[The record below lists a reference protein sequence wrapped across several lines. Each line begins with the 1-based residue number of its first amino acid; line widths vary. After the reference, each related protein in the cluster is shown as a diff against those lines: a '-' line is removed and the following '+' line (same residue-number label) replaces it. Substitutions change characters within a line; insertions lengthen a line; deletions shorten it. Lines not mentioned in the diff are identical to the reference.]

1 MKGCRPLDDA
11 EVRAIAAAF
20 SGPYAARDRAMFL
33 LGVRSGFRI
42 SELLSLTVEDIFHR
56 GTVLDRVAVK
66 RRNMKKKI
74 EGRSVILHPEAREA
88 LAVWIAELEA
98 AGHADLRGYVFRSR
112 KGENAPIGR
121 IQAWRILNTRYEAGG
136 LTGSLGTH
144 SMRKTFANR
153 VYDRLGHDIIKTQRA
168 LGHKSLNSTAAYL
181 SFREADIDAAILAA

>member
-20 SGPYAARDRAMFL
+20 SGPNAARDRAMFL
-33 LGVRSGFRI
+33 LGVRAGFRI

-74 EGRSVILHPEAREA
+74 EGRSVILHHEAREA
-88 LAVWIAELEA
+88 LAAWIDELEA

-112 KGENAPIGR
+112 KGENSPIGR

-136 LTGSLGTH
+136 LTGNLGTH

-181 SFREADIDAAILAA
+181 SFREADIDAAIMAA